1 MSRSKLKK
9 RLLTTFLAVAMTFTS
24 INVGPFGAVTAYAEG
39 TAKLAAGDYY
49 ILNTATGRLLNGGN
63 SWGSQASAL
72 RYGQLITLS
81 VVDANAGTY
90 YIDSHISNSDEK
102 HFVNV
107 DNGSAFM
114 DGLATPLTI
123 AECGN
128 GSYTIANADGGYL
141 TASNDNTIVT
151 YLSKS
156 ELSEWRFLTREELI
170 EEAEKNATE
179 ENPVDVTSLILDSGF
194 GRNNTYVDRW
204 NDSPAKGGENTD
216 FCAEKYRVAFD
227 SFQTIENVPNG
238 LYELSLQGFY
248 REDEGSQGPAKYYM
262 NETEKDLM
270 KIEADAKS
278 EKVEGSWSTQRG
290 DVYVPNTMTDSSNCF
305 IAGAYKNDAIT
316 VLVKDHTL
324 KIGVKT
330 TDSHNWVIW
339 DNFTLKLKDAMTDDE
354 LAAYPVRLEID
365 QIGEVSLDP
374 ACKEK
379 IDAARA
385 AYDALTDAQKACVT
399 NYATLQ
405 AAEAEYDR
413 LFAEGGQEALD
424 QAAANVVIDK
434 ITAIGTVEL
443 SDACKA
449 KIDEA
454 RTAYNALTDSQKALV
469 TNYNI
474 LETAEAEYKSLK
486 DAADQAAAAAVTDKI
501 TAIGEVAFT
510 TESRLAIKGAR
521 TAYDALTEDQ
531 KALVTQAQLQ
541 VLTDAE
547 AKYAQLAE
555 AGTNLADGDYYLI
568 NVSTGKYLNAGNSY
582 QTQASIKSYGQLMTF
597 AANESDNTSYTI
609 DTHYLKDNKHY
620 LGANGYLDAAET
632 PIKIEKCASGNFSIA
647 NADDKFLTAPTDGES
662 TVVTF
667 AAEKSEASEW
677 LILTRDQ
684 LIKKLTKDIA
694 EGNPADVTSLI
705 LNPNFDR
712 YNQYSDQWSGG
723 IKIEGAAGN
732 YCAEV
737 YGKVFD
743 SMQTLENV
751 PNGVYELSVQGF
763 YRKEKDTAAP
773 AIYYINGTEAELKT
787 IEADGRSEKVEG
799 SWSTQR
805 GDVFVPNSM
814 TDSSN
819 CFSEGA
825 YTNDFITVTVT
836 DHTLKI
842 GVKTTDANSWVIWD
856 NFILRLKEVT
866 EEEVTDAEVAA
877 SVVAKINAI
886 GTVALT
892 EECDTKIKAAR
903 AAYDDLTDAQ
913 KALVTAEQ
921 LKVLTDAE
929 AEYAR
934 LLAEG
939 GQEAIDREAAKN
951 AVEKINAIG
960 TVALTEECDKKIKA
974 ARTAYD
980 ALTAAQKAL
989 VTAAQLKVLTD
1000 AEEKYNDLKTIA
1012 DVIELI
1018 DSIGEVTLAPSCK
1031 AKIEEARKA
1040 YDALTEVQ
1048 KALVTAVQLKVLT
1061 DAEEKYN
1068 ELRTIADVIELIDDI
1083 GEVTL
1088 APSCKAKIDKA
1099 RAAYDALTADQKTSV
1114 TNYNALDEAE
1124 KEYAKLLNEGG
1135 QEAVDQAAA
1144 KEVLDKIDAIGTV
1157 EATEECKVKINDA
1170 WMLYNALTDVQKAL
1184 ITAEQLKVLT
1194 DAEAKFVELMGD
1206 QMPSEELKKELA
1218 EAVENANAEALVEE
1232 AYTKESWQVYKEALD
1247 TLHTLSQQ
1255 VITTKPEIETALKA
1269 LQEASDGL
1277 KVAEGYEPTE
1287 DQKTSLTSSVD
1298 NAVSLDA
1305 GKYEKDENWAAFQ
1318 KALAR
1323 AQEIKN
1329 RPNATAAQVEKAM
1342 KDLEEAIAN
1351 LKPIQGNKTV
1361 DKTALKKAVDD
1372 YGKLKSS
1379 NYTST
1384 TWKPFKKALDAAKN
1398 VLKNDKATQKEVDNA
1413 LNTLNAKKKALK
1425 KVTKVK
1431 SIKITAD
1438 YTSVAVGKKAKLK
1451 TTVKPSNATN
1461 KAVKWSVAA
1470 KDKKYVSVSSK
1481 GVVSTKKAGAGKT
1494 VTVTATA
1501 KDGSKKKA
1509 TIKIKIMKNAVTKIT
1524 LKAKTKKVKAG
1535 KKVTVKATVITN
1547 GKKANKK
1554 LAWKSSNKKYATVNA
1569 KGVVTTKKAG
1579 KGKNVTITA
1588 TSTDGTNK
1596 KGTIKIKIVK

>member
-339 DNFTLKLKDAMTDDE
+339 DNFTLKLKEAMTDDE
-354 LAAYPVRLEID
+354 LAAYPVKLKID
-365 QIGEVSLDP
+365 QIGEVSLNP

-385 AYDALTDAQKACVT
+385 AYDALTEAQKACVT
-399 NYATLQ
+399 NYATLE
-405 AAEAEYDR
+405 AAEAEYAK
-413 LFAEGGQEALD
+413 LLAEGGQEALD
-424 QAAANVVIDK
+424 RAAAKVVIDK

-443 SDACKA
+443 TEECKA

-454 RTAYNALTDSQKALV
+454 RTAYNGLTESQKALV
-469 TNYNI
+469 TNYNT

-486 DAADQAAAAAVTDKI
+486 DAADQAAAAAVTAKI

-521 TAYDALTEDQ
+521 TAYDALTDDQ
-531 KALVTQAQLQ
+531 KALVTQAQLK

-555 AGTNLADGDYYLI
+555 AGTNLADGDYYI
-568 NVSTGKYLNAGNSY
+568 VNASTGKYLNAGNSY
-582 QTQASIKSYGQLMTF
+582 QTQASIKSYGQLMTL
-597 AANESDNTSYTI
+597 AGNEIDNTSYTI

-620 LGANGYLDAAET
+620 LGANGYLDAQET

-743 SMQTLENV
+743 AMQTLENV
-751 PNGVYELSVQGF
+751 PNGVYELSLQGF
-763 YRKEKDTAAP
+763 YRKEQDSAAP

-866 EEEVTDAEVAA
+866 EEVTDAEVAA

-892 EECDTKIKAAR
+892 DECDAKIKAAR

-960 TVALTEECDKKIKA
+960 TVAFTEECDKKIKA

-980 ALTAAQKAL
+980 ALTATQKAL

-1323 AQEIKN
+1323 AQKIKN

-1361 DKTALKKAVDD
+1361 DKTALEKAVDD

-1384 TWKPFKKALDAAKN
+1384 TWKPFKKALDAAKD

>member
-63 SWGSQASAL
+63 SWGTQASAL
-72 RYGQLITLS
+72 DYGQLMTLI
-81 VVDANAGTY
+81 VVDADNGIY
-90 YIDSHISNSDEK
+90 NIDSHISNGGDS
-102 HFVNV
+102 HFVAANGYV
-107 DNGSAFM
+107 DGAV
-114 DGLATPLTI
+114 APLTI
-123 AECGN
+123 AESAN
-128 GSYTIANADGGYL
+128 GSYTIANADGAYL
-141 TASNDNTIVT
+141 TASNENTVVT
-151 YLSKS
+151 YETTKSDLSD
-156 ELSEWRFLTREELI
+156 WRILTREQFLEYAS
-170 EEAEKNATE
+170 ENATE
-179 ENPVDVTSLILDSGF
+179 ENPVDVTSLIFDSHF
-194 GRNNTYVDRW
+194 GRNNQYFNQWSISDIPVKEESSSAGSNKCVEQYHKTF
-204 NDSPAKGGENTD
+204 D
-216 FCAEKYRVAFD
+216 FY
-227 SFQTIENVPNG
+227 QTLENVPNG
-238 LYELSLQGFY
+238 LYELSVQGFN
-248 REDEGSQGPAKYYM
+248 RADEGSQASAVYYI
-262 NETEKDLM
+262 NESKKAL
-270 KIEADAKS
+270 KSIESDGKS
-278 EKVEGSWSTQRG
+278 AAEDGWTTKRG
-290 DVYVPNTMTDSSNCF
+290 DVYVPNSMEDALKCF
-305 IAGAYKNDAIT
+305 AAGAYTGDFFT
-316 VLVKDHTL
+316 VLVTDHTI
-324 KIGVKT
+324 KVGVKS
-330 TDSHNWVIW
+330 DDANNWVIW
-339 DNFTLKLKDAMTDDE
+339 RSFTLRLKDAMTDDE

-365 QIGEVSLDP
+365 QIGEVSLEP
-374 ACKEK
+374 ACKAK

-399 NYATLQ
+399 NYATLE
-405 AAEAEYDR
+405 AAEAEYGR
-413 LFAEGGQEALD
+413 LLAEGGQEALD
-424 QAAANVVIDK
+424 QAAAKVVIDK

-443 SDACKA
+443 TEECKA

-454 RTAYNALTDSQKALV
+454 RTAYNGLTESQKALV
-469 TNYNI
+469 TNYNT

-486 DAADQAAAAAVTDKI
+486 DAADQAAAAAVTAKI

-521 TAYDALTEDQ
+521 TAYDALTDDQ
-531 KALVTQAQLQ
+531 KTLVTQAQLK

-555 AGTNLADGDYYLI
+555 AGTNLADGDYYI
-568 NVSTGKYLNAGNSY
+568 VNASTGKYLNAGNSY
-582 QTQASIKSYGQLMTF
+582 QTQASIKSYGQLMTL
-597 AANESDNTSYTI
+597 AGNEIDNTSYTI

-620 LGANGYLDAAET
+620 LGANGYLDAQET

-647 NADDKFLTAPTDGES
+647 NVDDKFLTAPTDGES

-705 LNPNFDR
+705 LDPNFDK
-712 YNQYSDQWSGG
+712 YNQYFDQWSGG
-723 IKIEGAAGN
+723 TKKDGAAAN
-732 YCAEV
+732 NCVEV

-743 SMQTLENV
+743 AMQTLENV

-763 YRKEKDTAAP
+763 YRKEQDSAAP

-892 EECDTKIKAAR
+892 DECDAKIKAAR
-903 AAYDDLTDAQ
+903 AAYD
-913 KALVTAEQ
+913 AL
-921 LKVLTDAE
+921 
-929 AEYAR
+929 
-934 LLAEG
+934 
-939 GQEAIDREAAKN
+939 
-951 AVEKINAIG
+951 
-960 TVALTEECDKKIKA
+960 
-974 ARTAYD
+974 
-980 ALTAAQKAL
+980 
-989 VTAAQLKVLTD
+989 
-1000 AEEKYNDLKTIA
+1000 
-1012 DVIELI
+1012 
-1018 DSIGEVTLAPSCK
+1018 S
-1031 AKIEEARKA
+1031 
-1040 YDALTEVQ
+1040 
-1048 KALVTAVQLKVLT
+1048 
-1061 DAEEKYN
+1061 
-1068 ELRTIADVIELIDDI
+1068 
-1083 GEVTL
+1083 
-1088 APSCKAKIDKA
+1088 
-1099 RAAYDALTADQKTSV
+1099 ADQKTSV
-1114 TNYNALDEAE
+1114 TNYNTLEAAEAE
-1124 KEYAKLLNEGG
+1124 YDKLFNEGG
-1135 QEAVDQAAA
+1135 QEAIDQAAA

-1157 EATEECKVKINDA
+1157 EANEESKVKINDA
-1170 WMLYNALTDVQKAL
+1170 WMLYNALTDAQKAL
-1184 ITAEQLKVLT
+1184 ITADQLKVLT

-1218 EAVENANAEALVEE
+1218 AAVENANAEALVEE

-1269 LQEASDGL
+1269 LKEASDGL

-1287 DQKTSLTSSVD
+1287 DQKTNLTTSVD
-1298 NAVSLDA
+1298 NAANLEA
-1305 GKYEKDENWAAFQ
+1305 GKYEKDENWTAFQ
-1318 KALAR
+1318 KALKR

-1342 KDLEEAIAN
+1342 RDLEEAIAN
-1351 LKPIQGNKTV
+1351 LKPVQDNKTV
-1361 DKTALKKAVDD
+1361 DKKALEKAVND
-1372 YGKLKSS
+1372 YGNLKSS

-1384 TWKPFKKALDAAKN
+1384 TWKAFKKALDAAKD
-1398 VLKNDKATQKEVDNA
+1398 VLKDEKATQNEVDKA
-1413 LNTLNAKKKALK
+1413 LQTLNEKKRALK
-1425 KVTKVK
+1425 KVIKVK

-1438 YTSVAVGKKAKLK
+1438 YTSVAAGKKAKL
-1451 TTVKPSNATN
+1451 TTIVKPNNAAN
-1461 KAVKWSVAA
+1461 KAVKWSAAA

-1501 KDGSKKKA
+1501 RDGSKKKA

-1535 KKVTVKATVITN
+1535 KKVTVKATVKTN

-1554 LAWKSSNKKYATVNA
+1554 LAWKSSNNKYATVNA

-1588 TSTDGTNK
+1588 ISTDGTNK

>member
-24 INVGPFGAVTAYAEG
+24 INVGPIGAVTAYAESP
-39 TAKLAAGDYY
+39 AKLAAGDYY

-399 NYATLQ
+399 NYATLE
-405 AAEAEYDR
+405 AAEAEYGR
-413 LFAEGGQEALD
+413 LLAEGGQEALD
-424 QAAANVVIDK
+424 QAAAKVVIDK

-443 SDACKA
+443 TEECKA

-454 RTAYNALTDSQKALV
+454 RTAYNGLTESQKALV
-469 TNYNI
+469 TNYNT

-486 DAADQAAAAAVTDKI
+486 DAADQAAAAAVTAKI

-521 TAYDALTEDQ
+521 TAYDALTDDQ
-531 KALVTQAQLQ
+531 KALVTQAQLK

-555 AGTNLADGDYYLI
+555 AGTNLADGDYYI
-568 NVSTGKYLNAGNSY
+568 VNASTGKYLNAGNSY
-582 QTQASIKSYGQLMTF
+582 QTQASIKSYGQLMTL
-597 AANESDNTSYTI
+597 AGNEIDNTSYTI

-620 LGANGYLDAAET
+620 LGANGYLDAQET

-694 EGNPADVTSLI
+694 EGNPVDVTSLI

-743 SMQTLENV
+743 AMQTLENV
-751 PNGVYELSVQGF
+751 PNGVYELSLQGF
-763 YRKEKDTAAP
+763 YRKEQDSAAP

-866 EEEVTDAEVAA
+866 EEVTDAEVAA

-892 EECDTKIKAAR
+892 DECDAKIKAAR

-960 TVALTEECDKKIKA
+960 TVAFTEECDKKIKA

-980 ALTAAQKAL
+980 ALTATQKAL

-1361 DKTALKKAVDD
+1361 DKTALEKAVDD

-1384 TWKPFKKALDAAKN
+1384 TWKPFKKALDAAKD

>member
-9 RLLTTFLAVAMTFTS
+9 QLLTTFLAVAMTFTS
-24 INVGPFGAVTAYAEG
+24 INVGPIGAVTAYAESP
-39 TAKLAAGDYY
+39 AKLAAGDYY
-49 ILNTATGRLLNGGN
+49 ILNTATGRLLNNGN
-63 SWGSQASAL
+63 AWGTQASAL
-72 RYGQLITLS
+72 SYGQLMTLS
-81 VVDANAGTY
+81 VVDADNGIY
-90 YIDSHISNSDEK
+90 NIDSHISNGGDS
-102 HFVNV
+102 HFVAANGYV
-107 DNGSAFM
+107 DGAV
-114 DGLATPLTI
+114 APLTI
-123 AECGN
+123 AESAN
-128 GSYTIANADGGYL
+128 GSYTIANADGAYL
-141 TASNDNTIVT
+141 TASNDNTVVT
-151 YLSKS
+151 YETAKSDLSD
-156 ELSEWRFLTREELI
+156 WRILTREQFLEYAS
-170 EEAEKNATE
+170 ENATE
-179 ENPVDVTSLILDSGF
+179 ENPVDVTSLIFDSHF
-194 GRNNTYVDRW
+194 SRNNQYFNQWSIPDIPVKEEGSSAGFNKCVEQYHKTF
-204 NDSPAKGGENTD
+204 D
-216 FCAEKYRVAFD
+216 FY
-227 SFQTIENVPNG
+227 QTLENVPNG
-238 LYELSLQGFY
+238 LYELSVQGFS
-248 REDEGSQGPAKYYM
+248 RADEGSQASAVYYI
-262 NETEKDLM
+262 NESKKAL
-270 KIEADAKS
+270 KSIESDGKS
-278 EKVEGSWSTQRG
+278 AAEDGWTTKRG
-290 DVYVPNTMTDSSNCF
+290 DVYVPNSMEDALKCF
-305 IAGAYKNDAIT
+305 AAGAYTGDFFT
-316 VLVKDHTL
+316 VLVTDHTI
-324 KIGVKT
+324 KVGVKS
-330 TDSHNWVIW
+330 DDANNWVIW
-339 DNFTLKLKDAMTDDE
+339 RSFTLRLKDAMTDDE

-365 QIGEVSLDP
+365 QIGEVSLEP
-374 ACKEK
+374 ACKAK

-399 NYATLQ
+399 NYATLE
-405 AAEAEYDR
+405 AAEAEYGR
-413 LFAEGGQEALD
+413 LLAEGGQEALD
-424 QAAANVVIDK
+424 QAAAKVVIDK

-443 SDACKA
+443 TEECKA

-454 RTAYNALTDSQKALV
+454 RTAYNGLTESQKALV
-469 TNYNI
+469 TNYNT

-486 DAADQAAAAAVTDKI
+486 DAADQAAAAAVTAKI

-521 TAYDALTEDQ
+521 TAYDALTDDQ
-531 KALVTQAQLQ
+531 KALVTQAQLK

-555 AGTNLADGDYYLI
+555 AGTNLADGDYYI
-568 NVSTGKYLNAGNSY
+568 VNASTGKYLNAGNSY
-582 QTQASIKSYGQLMTF
+582 QTQASIKSYGQLMTL
-597 AANESDNTSYTI
+597 AGNEIDNTSYTI

-620 LGANGYLDAAET
+620 LGANGYLDAQET

-647 NADDKFLTAPTDGES
+647 NVDDKFLTAPTDGES

-705 LNPNFDR
+705 LDPNFDK
-712 YNQYSDQWSGG
+712 YNQYFDQWSGG
-723 IKIEGAAGN
+723 TKKDGAAAN
-732 YCAEV
+732 NCVEV
-737 YGKVFD
+737 YKKVFD
-743 SMQTLENV
+743 AMQTLENV

-763 YRKEKDTAAP
+763 YRKEQDSAAP

-892 EECDTKIKAAR
+892 DECDAKIKAAR

-960 TVALTEECDKKIKA
+960 TVALTDECDKKIKA

-980 ALTAAQKAL
+980 ALTADQKAL

-1012 DVIELI
+1012 NV
-1018 DSIGEVTLAPSCK
+1018 V
-1031 AKIEEARKA
+1031 
-1040 YDALTEVQ
+1040 
-1048 KALVTAVQLKVLT
+1048 
-1061 DAEEKYN
+1061 
-1068 ELRTIADVIELIDDI
+1068 ELIDDI

-1088 APSCKAKIDKA
+1088 APSCKAKIDEA
-1099 RAAYDALTADQKTSV
+1099 RAAYDALSADQKTSV
-1114 TNYNALDEAE
+1114 TNYNTLEAAEAE
-1124 KEYAKLLNEGG
+1124 YDKLFNEGG
-1135 QEAVDQAAA
+1135 QEAIDQAAA

-1157 EATEECKVKINDA
+1157 EANEESKVKINDA
-1170 WMLYNALTDVQKAL
+1170 WMLYNALTDAQKAL
-1184 ITAEQLKVLT
+1184 ITADQLKVLT

-1218 EAVENANAEALVEE
+1218 AAVENANAEALVEE

-1269 LQEASDGL
+1269 LKEASDGL

-1287 DQKTSLTSSVD
+1287 DQKTNLTTSVD
-1298 NAVSLDA
+1298 NAANLEA
-1305 GKYEKDENWAAFQ
+1305 GKYEKDENWTAFQ
-1318 KALAR
+1318 KALKR

-1342 KDLEEAIAN
+1342 RDLEEAKAN
-1351 LKPIQGNKTV
+1351 LKPVQDNKTV
-1361 DKTALKKAVDD
+1361 DKKALEKAVND
-1372 YGKLKSS
+1372 YGNLKSS

-1384 TWKPFKKALDAAKN
+1384 TWKAFKKALDAAKD
-1398 VLKNDKATQKEVDNA
+1398 VLKDEKATQNEVDKA
-1413 LNTLNAKKKALK
+1413 LQTLNEKKRALK
-1425 KVTKVK
+1425 KVIKVK
-1431 SIKITAD
+1431 SIKIFAD
-1438 YTSVAVGKKAKLK
+1438 YTSVAAGKKAKL
-1451 TTVKPSNATN
+1451 TTIVKPNNAAN

-1535 KKVTVKATVITN
+1535 KKVTVKATVKTN

-1554 LAWKSSNKKYATVNA
+1554 LAWKSSNNKYATVNA

-1588 TSTDGTNK
+1588 ISTDGTNK

>member
-1 MSRSKLKK
+1 MS
-9 RLLTTFLAVAMTFTS
+9 
-24 INVGPFGAVTAYAEG
+24 
-39 TAKLAAGDYY
+39 D
-49 ILNTATGRLLNGGN
+49 
-63 SWGSQASAL
+63 
-72 RYGQLITLS
+72 
-81 VVDANAGTY
+81 
-90 YIDSHISNSDEK
+90 
-102 HFVNV
+102 
-107 DNGSAFM
+107 
-114 DGLATPLTI
+114 
-123 AECGN
+123 
-128 GSYTIANADGGYL
+128 
-141 TASNDNTIVT
+141 
-151 YLSKS
+151 
-156 ELSEWRFLTREELI
+156 WRILTREQFLEYAS
-170 EEAEKNATE
+170 ENATE
-179 ENPVDVTSLILDSGF
+179 ENPVDVTSLIFDSHF
-194 GRNNTYVDRW
+194 SRNNQYFNQWSIPDIPVKEESSSAGFNKCVEQYHKTF
-204 NDSPAKGGENTD
+204 D
-216 FCAEKYRVAFD
+216 FY
-227 SFQTIENVPNG
+227 QTLENVPNG
-238 LYELSLQGFY
+238 LYELSVQGFS
-248 REDEGSQGPAKYYM
+248 RADEGSQASAVYYI
-262 NETEKDLM
+262 NESKKAL
-270 KIEADAKS
+270 KSIESDGKS
-278 EKVEGSWSTQRG
+278 AAEDGWTTKRG
-290 DVYVPNTMTDSSNCF
+290 DVYVPNSMEDALKCF
-305 IAGAYKNDAIT
+305 AAGAYTGDFFT
-316 VLVKDHTL
+316 VLVTDHTI
-324 KIGVKT
+324 KVGVKS
-330 TDSHNWVIW
+330 DDANNWVIW
-339 DNFTLKLKDAMTDDE
+339 RSFTLRLKDAMTDDE

-365 QIGEVSLDP
+365 QIGEVSLEP
-374 ACKEK
+374 ACKAK

-399 NYATLQ
+399 NYATLE
-405 AAEAEYDR
+405 AAEAEYGR
-413 LFAEGGQEALD
+413 LLAEGGQEALD
-424 QAAANVVIDK
+424 QAAAKVVIDK

-443 SDACKA
+443 TEECKA

-454 RTAYNALTDSQKALV
+454 RTAYNGLTESQKALV
-469 TNYNI
+469 TNYNT

-486 DAADQAAAAAVTDKI
+486 DAADQAAAAAVTAKI

-521 TAYDALTEDQ
+521 TAYDALTDDQ
-531 KALVTQAQLQ
+531 KALVTQAQLK

-555 AGTNLADGDYYLI
+555 AGTNLADGDYYI
-568 NVSTGKYLNAGNSY
+568 VNASTGKYLNAGNSY
-582 QTQASIKSYGQLMTF
+582 QTQASIKSYGQLMTL
-597 AANESDNTSYTI
+597 AGNEIDNTSYTI

-620 LGANGYLDAAET
+620 LGANGYLDAQET

-667 AAEKSEASEW
+667 AAEKSAASEW

-751 PNGVYELSVQGF
+751 PNGVYELSLQGF
-763 YRKEKDTAAP
+763 YRKEQDSAAP

-842 GVKTTDANSWVIWD
+842 GVKTTDANSWVIWN

-1298 NAVSLDA
+1298 NAASLDG

-1361 DKTALKKAVDD
+1361 DKTALEKAVDD

-1384 TWKPFKKALDAAKN
+1384 TWKPFKKALDAAKD

>member
-339 DNFTLKLKDAMTDDE
+339 DNFTLKLKEAMTDDE
-354 LAAYPVRLEID
+354 LAAYPVKLKID
-365 QIGEVSLDP
+365 QIGEVSLNP

-385 AYDALTDAQKACVT
+385 AYDALTEAQKACVT
-399 NYATLQ
+399 NYATLE
-405 AAEAEYDR
+405 AAEAEYAK
-413 LFAEGGQEALD
+413 LLAEGGQEALD
-424 QAAANVVIDK
+424 RAAAKVVIDK

-443 SDACKA
+443 TEECKA

-454 RTAYNALTDSQKALV
+454 RTAYNGLTESQKALV
-469 TNYNI
+469 TNYNT

-486 DAADQAAAAAVTDKI
+486 DAADQAAAAAVTAKI

-521 TAYDALTEDQ
+521 TAYDALTDDQ

-555 AGTNLADGDYYLI
+555 AGTNLADGDYYI
-568 NVSTGKYLNAGNSY
+568 VNASTGKYLNAGNSY
-582 QTQASIKSYGQLMTF
+582 QTQASIKSYGQLMTL
-597 AANESDNTSYTI
+597 AGNEIDNTSYTI

-620 LGANGYLDAAET
+620 LGANGYLDAQET

-743 SMQTLENV
+743 AMQTLENV
-751 PNGVYELSVQGF
+751 PNGVYELSLQGF
-763 YRKEKDTAAP
+763 YRKEQDSAAP

-805 GDVFVPNSM
+805 GDVFVTNSM

-866 EEEVTDAEVAA
+866 EEVTDAEVAA

-892 EECDTKIKAAR
+892 DECDAKIKAAR

-960 TVALTEECDKKIKA
+960 TVAFTEECDKKIKA

-980 ALTAAQKAL
+980 ALTATQKAL

-1298 NAVSLDA
+1298 NAASLDG

-1361 DKTALKKAVDD
+1361 DKTALEKAVDD

-1384 TWKPFKKALDAAKN
+1384 TWKPFKKALDAAKD

>member
-39 TAKLAAGDYY
+39 AAKLAAGDYY

-63 SWGSQASAL
+63 SWGTQASAFN
-72 RYGQLITLS
+72 YGQLMTLI
-81 VVDANAGTY
+81 VVDADNGIY
-90 YIDSHISNSDEK
+90 NIDSHISNGGDK
-102 HFVNV
+102 HFVN
-107 DNGSAFM
+107 GSGFTDQDVA
-114 DGLATPLTI
+114 PLTI
-123 AECGN
+123 TESTN
-128 GSYTIANADGGYL
+128 GSYTIANADGAYL
-141 TASNDNTIVT
+141 TASNDNTVVT
-151 YLSKS
+151 YEPAKSDLSD
-156 ELSEWRFLTREELI
+156 WRILTREQFLEYAS
-170 EEAEKNATE
+170 ENATE
-179 ENPVDVTSLILDSGF
+179 EDPVDVTSLIFDSHF
-194 GRNNTYVDRW
+194 SRNNQYFNRW
-204 NDSPAKGGENTD
+204 SIPDIPVKEESSSAGSNKCVEQYHTKFD
-216 FCAEKYRVAFD
+216 FY
-227 SFQTIENVPNG
+227 QTLENVPNG
-238 LYELSLQGFY
+238 LYELSVQGFN
-248 REDEGSQGPAKYYM
+248 RADSGSQASAVYYI
-262 NETEKDLM
+262 NEAEKDLTA
-270 KIEADAKS
+270 IEADAKS
-278 EKVEGSWSTQRG
+278 AAEGGWTTKRG
-290 DVYVPNTMTDSSNCF
+290 DVYVPNSMDDGLKCF
-305 IAGAYKNDAIT
+305 NAGAYTGDFFTA
-316 VLVKDHTL
+316 LVTDHTI
-324 KIGVKT
+324 KVGVKSN
-330 TDSHNWVIW
+330 DVNNWVMW
-339 DNFTLKLKDAMTDDE
+339 RSFTLRLKEAMTDDE

-365 QIGEVSLDP
+365 QIGIVSLEP

-385 AYDALTDAQKACVT
+385 AYEALTEAQKACVT
-399 NYATLQ
+399 NYDILE

-413 LFAEGGQEALD
+413 LFAEGGQEAID

-443 SDACKA
+443 TEECKA

-454 RTAYNALTDSQKALV
+454 RTAYNDLTDSQKALV
-469 TNYNI
+469 TNYNT
-474 LETAEAEYKSLK
+474 LETAEAEYKNLK

-521 TAYDALTEDQ
+521 TAYDALTDDQ

-555 AGTNLADGDYYLI
+555 AGTNLSDGDYYI
-568 NVSTGKYLNAGNSY
+568 VNASTGKYLNAGNSY
-582 QTQASIKSYGQLMTF
+582 QTQASIKNYGQLMTF
-597 AANESDNTSYTI
+597 AGTESDKTSYTI

-620 LGANGYLDAAET
+620 LGANGFLDAQET

-705 LNPNFDR
+705 LDPNFDK
-712 YNQYSDQWSGG
+712 YNQYFDQWSGG
-723 IKIEGAAGN
+723 TKKDGAAAN
-732 YCAEV
+732 NCVEV

-743 SMQTLENV
+743 AMQTIENV
-751 PNGVYELSVQGF
+751 PNGVYELSLQGF
-763 YRKEKDTAAP
+763 YRKEQDSAAP

-805 GDVFVPNSM
+805 GDVYVPNSM

-892 EECDTKIKAAR
+892 DECDTKIKAAR

-960 TVALTEECDKKIKA
+960 TVALTDECDKKIKA

-980 ALTAAQKAL
+980 ALTADQKAL

-1012 DVIELI
+1012 NV
-1018 DSIGEVTLAPSCK
+1018 V
-1031 AKIEEARKA
+1031 
-1040 YDALTEVQ
+1040 
-1048 KALVTAVQLKVLT
+1048 
-1061 DAEEKYN
+1061 
-1068 ELRTIADVIELIDDI
+1068 ELIDDI

-1088 APSCKAKIDKA
+1088 APSCKAKIDEA
-1099 RAAYDALTADQKTSV
+1099 RAAYDALSADQKTSV
-1114 TNYNALDEAE
+1114 TNYNTLEAAEAE
-1124 KEYAKLLNEGG
+1124 YDKLFNEGG
-1135 QEAVDQAAA
+1135 QEAIDQAAA

-1157 EATEECKVKINDA
+1157 EATEESKVKINDA
-1170 WMLYNALTDVQKAL
+1170 WMLYNALTDAQKAL
-1184 ITAEQLKVLT
+1184 ITADQLKVLT

-1247 TLHTLSQQ
+1247 TLHILSQQ

-1269 LQEASDGL
+1269 LKEASDGL

-1287 DQKTSLTSSVD
+1287 DQKTNLTTSVD
-1298 NAVSLDA
+1298 NAANLEA
-1305 GKYEKDENWAAFQ
+1305 GKYEKDENWTAFQ
-1318 KALAR
+1318 KALKR

-1342 KDLEEAIAN
+1342 RDLEEAIAN
-1351 LKPIQGNKTV
+1351 LKPVQDNKTV
-1361 DKTALKKAVDD
+1361 DKKALEKAIND
-1372 YGKLKSS
+1372 YGDLKSS

-1384 TWKPFKKALDAAKN
+1384 TWKAFKKALDAAKD
-1398 VLKNDKATQKEVDNA
+1398 VLKDEKATQNEVDKA
-1413 LNTLNAKKKALK
+1413 LQTLNEKKRALK
-1425 KVTKVK
+1425 KVVKVK
-1431 SIKITAD
+1431 SIKIFAD
-1438 YTSVAVGKKAKLK
+1438 YTSVAAGKKAKLN
-1451 TTVKPSNATN
+1451 TIIKPNNATN
-1461 KAVKWSVAA
+1461 KAVKWTVAT
-1470 KDKKYVSVSSK
+1470 KDKKYVTVSSK

-1535 KKVTVKATVITN
+1535 KKVTVKATVKTN

-1554 LAWKSSNKKYATVNA
+1554 LAWKSSNNKYATVNA

-1588 TSTDGTNK
+1588 ISTDGTNK